1 MKKIKYILLAII
13 IILILLSVAGYFFMQ
28 NTKPVYNDEITLKG
42 LNKQVKVYYDDFGI
56 PHIYAQNE
64 EDAYFAL
71 GYVYANDRLFQTEL
85 FKRLAAGRLAEI
97 LGPELVKTD
106 KYFRT
111 LGLKSA
117 AIRSAEKY
125 MSGNEN
131 QYQKSFH
138 AYIKGFNS
146 FVKNGNLPIEYKLLG
161 ISREELKPE
170 DSYSIINFIAFGFA
184 MPVMQEAVS
193 AFIYKKYGKEY
204 LDDIYFGEKKGRY
217 LFYDNADTS
226 LLKAELSMNTDVMN
240 AMENLNLHP
249 WDGSNSWV
257 IGAKKSKS
265 GKVILA
271 NDTHFAYSEPG
282 AWYEAEISYPGYN
295 FYGLYLPGV
304 PFPVIGH
311 NQNYGWGLTI
321 FPIDNAN
328 FYNETLDSTKT
339 KVLYKN
345 KWVDLNIQK
354 EIIKVKGKKDIGFEI
369 KKTPHGPLMNIAD
382 DHIRNNFKNDISLWW
397 LLEQKPTT
405 SMYALYNMSR
415 VKNINEFEQQ
425 LAKID
430 IIGLNVMYGDSKDNI
445 AFWATG
451 NMPYYNKNINP
462 FVLLDG
468 ASGTMEIDSIY
479 PFSENPH
486 VINPDVNFVATAN
499 NDPILSGY
507 NKYFPGHYL
516 PTNRINVINKALTEK
531 EKWDIEDVK
540 ALQLNQTSMR
550 DDKLA
555 TMICKIISGAE
566 YLKADEY
573 IKKCYNIL
581 NDWDGTYPKDGKA
594 PIIFSKLQYYINKN
608 MMKDELGDKLFKF
621 FSKSYMLKA
630 SIERFYTDNNSPWWD
645 DITTKDKKE
654 TQKFILTKSFKET
667 VDKLRE
673 EWGENIDNWKWK
685 DAHILTFHHP
695 FSKKKP
701 MDKIFDVGPF
711 KMPSCPGCPNKM
723 SFPIT
728 NDKIHLIDGGPAM
741 RNIID
746 FSDPENALGI
756 IPTGQ
761 SGNVMSMHYDDQA
774 KLFTTGKYRKMILS
788 DPEIIKS
795 NDILVLTP
803 K

>member
-1 MKKIKYILLAII
+1 MKTFKRILLALLVLII
-13 IILILLSVAGYFFMQ
+13 IATISGFFYLK
-28 NTKPVYNDEITLKG
+28 NTKPVYNGDITLAG
-42 LNKQVKVYYDDFGI
+42 LNKEVKVYYDNYGI

-85 FKRLAAGRLAEI
+85 FKRLASGRMAEI
-97 LGPELVKTD
+97 FGPDLVKID

-111 LGLKSA
+111 LGLKKA
-117 AIRSAEKY
+117 AKRSAEKY
-125 MSGNEN
+125 LSNNKN

-138 AYIKGFNS
+138 AYLKGFNS
-146 FVKNGNLPIEYKLLG
+146 FIKNGNLPLEYKLSD
-161 ISREELKPE
+161 IPKEELKPE
-170 DSYSIINFIAFGFA
+170 DSYSVINFVAFGFA

-193 AFIYKKYGKEY
+193 AYIYKKYGKEY
-204 LDDIYFGEKKGRY
+204 LDDIYFGEKPGQY
-217 LFYDNADTS
+217 SYYENADTN
-226 LLKAELSMNTDVMN
+226 LLKTELSMNSDVMD
-240 AMENLNLHP
+240 MLDKLSLKP

-282 AWYEAEISYPGYN
+282 AWYEAEISYPGYD

-304 PFPVIGH
+304 PFPIIGH

-328 FYNETLDSTKT
+328 YYSETLDSTGT

-345 KWVDLNIQK
+345 NWVNLDIRKETIKIKGNKNI
-354 EIIKVKGKKDIGFEI
+354 EFEI
-369 KKTPHGPLMNIAD
+369 KETPHGPLMNQVDENIKD
-382 DHIRNNFKNDISLWW
+382 NFKKDISLWW
-397 LLEQKPTT
+397 ILEQKPTM
-405 SMYALYNMSR
+405 SIEALYNMSR
-415 VKNINEFEQQ
+415 VKNIKEFEQQ
-425 LAKID
+425 LANID
-430 IIGLNVMYGDSKDNI
+430 IIGLNVMYGDNRDNI
-445 AFWATG
+445 AFWASG

-462 FVLLDG
+462 FTLLDG
-468 ASGTMEIDSIY
+468 ASGTMEIDSFY

-486 VINPDVNFVATAN
+486 LINPDKNFVATAN
-499 NDPILSGY
+499 NDPVLSGY
-507 NKYFPGHYL
+507 DKYFPGHYL
-516 PTNRINVINKALTEK
+516 PTNRINVINKALNEK
-531 EKWDIEDVK
+531 EKWGIEDVK
-540 ALQLNQTSMR
+540 ELQLNQTSLR
-550 DDKLA
+550 DKKLSR
-555 TMICKIISGAE
+555 MICNIISSAE
-566 YLKADEY
+566 YIKTNEY

-581 NDWDGTYPKDGKA
+581 KDWDGVYTKDSKA
-594 PIIFSKLQYYINKN
+594 AIIFSKLQYYINKN
-608 MMKDELGDKLFKF
+608 MIKDELGDKLFKF

-630 SIERFYTDNNSPWWD
+630 SILRFYTDTKSPWWD
-645 DITTKDKKE
+645 DVNSKGKIE
-654 TQKFILTKSFKET
+654 TQEYILKKSFKET
-667 VDKLRE
+667 TAKLKE
-673 EWGENIDNWKWK
+673 EWGANIEKWRWEN
-685 DAHILTFHHP
+685 AHILTFHHP

-728 NDKIHLIDGGPAM
+728 NDKIHQIDGGPAM

-761 SGNVMSMHYDDQA
+761 SGNVMSEHYDDQA
-774 KLFTTGKYRKMILS
+774 KLFTTGIYRKMILN
-788 DPEIIKS
+788 DPEIVKS
-795 NDILVLTP
+795 KKVLTLTP